1 MRVAERYK
9 KHAASKSVKTQKHTS
24 FNRRIPVSW
33 DEPVST
39 AAAVNDL
46 IQKKQELL
54 DEMRCRN

>member
-1 MRVAERYK
+1 
-9 KHAASKSVKTQKHTS
+9 
-24 FNRRIPVSW
+24 VSW